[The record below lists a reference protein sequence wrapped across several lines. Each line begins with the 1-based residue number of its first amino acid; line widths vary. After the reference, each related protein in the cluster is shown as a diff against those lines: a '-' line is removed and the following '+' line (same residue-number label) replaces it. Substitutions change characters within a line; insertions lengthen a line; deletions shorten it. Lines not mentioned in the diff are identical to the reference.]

1 MTLQARIYEARFL
14 LEANKARKPLVD
26 CANGWRSFVRLGD
39 RFLEAIEKVIDA
51 SERAANAEDRLTARR
66 ANSDISG
73 AMSVV
78 TQVTG
83 QAYGFFATGREN
95 LYEVAKLYGLSTKSK
110 GGSSYGKKPT
120 PLELMADD
128 EIIKALAKGSKDLS
142 SGILGMLNKGAGLS
156 QSLRMAAQQPDEPP
170 PEVVDGLVKDG
181 LDFRDSV
188 SVNVFARTNGIMR
201 RAAELSRR
209 NWELMMMEDSK
220 LGWVAPWEHDPEIGN
235 IELI

>member
-1 MTLQARIYEARFL
+1 MTLQARITEARFL

-26 CANGWRSFVRLGD
+26 CATGWRSFVRLGD
-39 RFLEAIEKVIDA
+39 RFLEAVEKVIDA

-95 LYEVAKLYGLSTKSK
+95 LYEVAKLYGLSTKRP
-110 GGSSYGKKPT
+110 GSGYGKKPT
-120 PLELMADD
+120 PLEMMADA

-142 SGILGMLNKGAGLS
+142 SGILAMLNKGAGVS

-170 PEVVDGLVKDG
+170 SEVVDALVKDG
-181 LDFRDSV
+181 LDFRDAV